1 MLRFLHREKPA
12 LSLQKI
18 KYFFSVL
25 LYIFPFLIFLFTEFK
40 FGYKN
45 IDFVYASMSFEKS
58 TYEATTGTKKRT
70 FSSLIQIASD
80 HIHLIP
86 IWLIV
91 DCFLSHRLK
100 FSGK

>member
-58 TYEATTGTKKRT
+58 TYEATTGTIKKENIFISHPNCLRPPPPYP
-70 FSSLIQIASD
+70 
-80 HIHLIP
+80 HL
-86 IWLIV
+86 V
-91 DCFLSHRLK
+91 DC
-100 FSGK
+100 

>member
-40 FGYKN
+40 FGFKY
-45 IDFVYASMSFEKS
+45 
-58 TYEATTGTKKRT
+58 TKFKYT
-70 FSSLIQIASD
+70 KTLI
-80 HIHLIP
+80 LCIP
-86 IWLIV
+86 Q
-91 DCFLSHRLK
+91 
-100 FSGK
+100 